1 MASRVVEDHHGAV
14 GAWAKRCYFAGRAA
28 MEAVLRPFG
37 LGSSQW
43 YILHE
48 LVHNGPM
55 MQRDLGRLLQIERS
69 TLTVIV
75 GSLVRKGWI
84 EESADEKDQRRKLLR
99 MTPSGSELWDQL
111 PELSAVINQTAFD
124 GISDA
129 DMAAAVRVLRL
140 ATERLD
146 AFIKKERTP

>member
-1 MASRVVEDHHGAV
+1 
-14 GAWAKRCYFAGRAA
+14 
-28 MEAVLRPFG
+28 
-37 LGSSQW
+37 
-43 YILHE
+43 
-48 LVHNGPM
+48 M

-84 EESADEKDQRRKLLR
+84 EQSADEKDQRRKLLR

>member
-1 MASRVVEDHHGAV
+1 MASRIIEDHHGAV

-28 MEAVLRPFG
+28 MEAMLRPFD
-37 LGSSQW
+37 LGSTQW
-43 YILHE
+43 YILHH
-48 LVHNGPM
+48 LVHHGPT

-75 GSLVRKGWI
+75 RALVRKGWV
-84 EESADEKDQRRKLLR
+84 EQVADEADQRRKLLR
-99 MTPSGSELWDQL
+99 MTAAGMELWDRL
-111 PELSAVINQTAFD
+111 PELSTVINETAFG

-129 DMAAAVRVLRL
+129 DIETAVRVLRL

-146 AFIKKERTP
+146 AFIQRERIP